1 MKCLRHIGWVWALA
15 LGWCSS
21 LWAQQPK
28 VLPEV
33 TSTEGREFFVAWL
46 PNGGSEA
53 SSTDLKL
60 LLYANARHATNIIV
74 EFANGATQTY
84 PIVENST
91 HGASATIVID
101 PSSVYWNP
109 SANEEEIPLDR
120 GVRVYSEN
128 NEKFSLYSINQMG
141 TLGTYSFDGAH
152 ILPVEALGTEYMV
165 LTNDADAI
173 ATEFVIMTTKPGQ
186 TNVTMQ
192 LTTNSRRGNT
202 RDLSVTLNG
211 SKQIY
216 IVRSKAPDP
225 NDPMDQIDLS
235 GSTICA
241 DQPIAVWSGN
251 QYTLV
256 PNQDGM
262 STDHAYDQILPVNKW
277 GTEFIVPMTALKTQ
291 ENKLRLVAFQ
301 ANTQVSITRNG
312 NSIYNGVLAAGES
325 YSQSMM
331 QLTDDPNPQQRSCY
345 ITASAPIH
353 VSLFSSSAGANTWKD
368 LDAGKTY
375 TPSDPSMTLIPPL
388 AYLTDTAVFHTYNGG
403 DGTMQHQMN
412 LWAPSTKTGSIHLDG
427 TPITGWKTIPGTNYS
442 QVTYDIEDSV
452 HVITAPDKCFS
463 GYAYG
468 IANGQAYMYPIGYD
482 FVPLKDSLFLK
493 DIGDTYP
500 VHTSDWQEHVI
511 SPTESGWWLSR
522 ELQDDGIYKVD
533 TISVCDSTTL
543 DFPIKTYTT
552 WEKVRWELEGSIQG
566 PLPVTPE
573 EQESATVARPELVH
587 QFTLL
592 PIEQNNEPFEEF
604 EVRGILY
611 HKPLFC
617 DIPEEKWEKDT
628 FNTIVRVLRQY
639 NDTVWK
645 AICYG
650 DTIQFFTDTIWN
662 GSTYTLAKTVFNKDT
677 HTPPEGIGMYQYQLG
692 ANTITRTYISSG
704 GCDSLSTLKLFVC
717 MGDSVHIDTVVCR
730 DKARDL
736 DFGEFFKQY
745 KTSTWPQGENTL
757 KDVLHATACMDD
769 PDWQEWAPHCPN
781 FKGCDSI
788 LELHLTV
795 KEVVRNTTRE
805 NRCLSLGKVYD
816 WYEKNSTPQRLIQ
829 SFNADDMEIGKEY
842 TFRDTVKYVN
852 CEGCPE
858 GGCDSVRNVLYLT
871 FVSDDGQQHTI
882 HVCQNKTY
890 TYTNM
895 SDSYYFDARG
905 KRCNT
910 PYQDELTVHVWGV
923 VEGVPTVLCEFKDK
937 LTFIVDT
944 VYRDQLKRDTICWDP
959 EATDQV
965 YTRWGS
971 DHPKYAAIP
980 VTGPGLFTY
989 VDTLKTKGCK
999 CDSICVLE
1007 LRVGEPWEMPTVT
1020 SICDNDSVSWQDTIF
1035 YGAKF
1040 TGTIPAGKISKQVS
1054 GTTYL
1059 SRRDTVSQYGCD
1071 SILTFAL
1078 TIHPTWLAEDKDTA
1092 ICADEPYEFYGTIY
1106 NVPGAPEDWE
1116 PGNTY
1121 VLEYND
1127 KTKFYQCD
1135 SLARHRVT
1143 VHPIYLNEREEN
1155 DTVCQVLGLTPVYY
1169 EWEGADHAYWNT
1181 QQLQTLNT
1189 AGTFE
1194 LVDYL
1199 ETVHGC
1205 DSIIHRTLVI
1215 MPTYDLKFGHTMS
1228 SEETYL
1234 WENRIYAGMDA
1245 EVEPPLG
1252 LEIIRCTG
1260 ITTVTDSLHTDS
1272 IGNHSC
1278 DSVRTLTLRI
1288 GQVFRDTMYDAT
1300 CVNCGTYEWVITSPI
1315 TGEDTTIYIT
1325 DLPLAYDT
1333 LTYYDSLLTAMQ
1345 FDSIYVLR
1353 LTAYPTYE
1361 YPDAGTVC
1369 QGEEFIW
1376 SGHPTVVIPTDT
1388 YGTIQIVDSLKT
1400 KETYTNPQ
1408 TGEVKIMG
1416 CDSVWVL
1423 TLTIHPTYNSRY
1435 VELIDPETMSSND
1448 TLSHFTQ
1455 PHVLFVGY
1463 DFDYAAAGTS
1473 PAELEAQYD
1482 SVVYMYPTGDEVWL
1496 DSVKNKSVFGCD
1508 SVHYVRIAICQM
1520 KFTAF
1525 TDSIADNDST
1535 WHFGGETAHRDHT
1548 LPLVTGEKFHYYD
1561 DGTPVDYT
1569 QAEGRTMREY
1579 FFIDTLRTENGC
1591 DSIVHQ
1597 TLHVFPSYR
1606 FEFDTAICSNTRY
1619 DWRGYTYLNRGR
1631 TGYVYDSVNYQV
1643 GTHTFDSVYVL
1654 GLDVVPSGF
1663 WQYDTI
1669 LCMNDTIYWHY
1680 QKIFYQPGGLQY
1692 IEAMYKDLNSMCGD
1706 IYRLNLTFMPYY
1718 STALVEHDTICQL
1731 DDYHWFSPGE
1741 STEHTVALRDAD
1753 GQPIS
1758 KIPTD
1763 IAGDFVYYDSLH
1775 TASCG
1780 CDSTYTLLL
1789 HIKPSYHFYDTL
1801 FTLCSSDTLDW
1812 HGRQYYYQGQAD
1824 IKDTVFDISTVHACD
1839 SNYYLGVHFDLSYD
1853 ITDSLFLCSD
1863 IGHFTWED
1871 IVFDDTLEA
1880 SHYWDAPRDYYFTR
1894 SYQTTISHCDSI
1906 RHLKLRI
1913 APSYDS
1919 IWTDTICR
1927 GETYVLFNQRLT
1939 QAGKY
1944 TDVQLNRFGCNTYY
1958 YLTLVEVPAP
1968 DFTLQIE
1975 PVCVDEQG
1983 LANNYVLHYSYTGPF
1998 APISYSIRYG
2008 EEAKAIGFEDEA
2020 DIPLAPGETT
2030 LYLPVPNFV
2039 SRDQYPRPNTYDAVI
2054 AFENGVC
2061 LSDSLMTY
2069 PFIMEMRYPS
2079 WITAQHW
2086 NDAIFIMDSTLNG
2099 GYSFASYQWYRNDT
2113 LLHGETKPYLY
2124 EPQYLHAGA
2133 SYSVALTRVDDSVT
2147 VRTCPII
2154 PNLTKV
2160 YSTSPEQ
2167 TYISVVPTVVAKENP
2182 VVYIL
2187 SPTPGSF
2194 KLMNPQGQLVQQ
2206 GAYTPDEKNTY
2217 PVRLPQTSGVYVF
2230 HLVESTTAGSGN
2242 DLSRTVKVIVQ

>member
-1 MKCLRHIGWVWALA
+1 MKFLRHIGWVWVLG
-15 LGWCSS
+15 LGWCNS
-21 LWAQQPK
+21 LLAQQPK

-33 TSTEGREFFVAWL
+33 TSTEGREFFVGWL
-46 PNGGSEA
+46 LNGESTLTPAPDPN
-53 SSTDLKL
+53 LKL
-60 LLYANARHATNIIV
+60 NLYVSSRENNTIIV
-74 EFANGATQTY
+74 ETVGGSTTY
-84 PIVENST
+84 TVQAGKT
-91 HGASATIVID
+91 DTINID
-101 PSSVYWNP
+101 PSVIYVDKGSDQTEKVQ
-109 SANEEEIPLDR
+109 SK
-120 GVRVYSEN
+120 GVRVYSQDN
-128 NEKFSLYSINQMG
+128 KVFTVLASNKNGVTQDG
-141 TLGTYSFDGAH
+141 TASFDATQIIPIEGLGAEYIVH
-152 ILPVEALGTEYMV
+152 THDIDRIANQFMIVGTEDGTEVTINLSADSKNFASGDTYPTVHLNAKEVYLVTSSRQNGDFSGTTICATSPVAVFNGSTSV
-165 LTNDADAI
+165 LIPNQNGMTDDHAYEQSVPV
-173 ATEFVIMTTKPGQ
+173 TKWGKHFVVPMTTNNTSANILEIIAQK
-186 TNVTMQ
+186 
-192 LTTNSRRGNT
+192 NST
-202 RDLSVTLNG
+202 SVTL
-211 SKQIY
+211 
-216 IVRSKAPDP
+216 
-225 NDPMDQIDLS
+225 S
-235 GSTICA
+235 GHTVQSQKTLTFGEPWRVELNTTNCPSGVVYVESTE
-241 DQPIAVWSGN
+241 PILVYL
-251 QYTLV
+251 YT
-256 PNQDGM
+256 
-262 STDHAYDQILPVNKW
+262 T
-277 GTEFIVPMTALKTQ
+277 
-291 ENKLRLVAFQ
+291 
-301 ANTQVSITRNG
+301 
-312 NSIYNGVLAAGES
+312 
-325 YSQSMM
+325 
-331 QLTDDPNPQQRSCY
+331 
-345 ITASAPIH
+345 
-353 VSLFSSSAGANTWKD
+353 SAGRNS
-368 LDAGKTY
+368 Y
-375 TPSDPSMTLIPPL
+375 THPVTGEYRLQGDPSSTLIPPVEHF
-388 AYLTDTAVFHTYNGG
+388 TDTTIFITYKNP
-403 DGTMQHQMN
+403 DENAQLVPYVN
-412 LWAPSTKTGSIHLDG
+412 IWAKTSALSSLRLDG
-427 TPITGWKTIPGTNYS
+427 NNIASSFSPVLSTPYSFARIPIEEGTHEVTAAEKAFTGY
-442 QVTYDIEDSV
+442 TYTMDD
-452 HVITAPDKCFS
+452 
-463 GYAYG
+463 
-468 IANGQAYMYPIGYD
+468 GQASLYTIGYD

-493 DIGDTYP
+493 DVGETYP
-500 VHTSDWQEHVI
+500 VHTSDWQENVI

-533 TISVCDSTTL
+533 TITVCDSTIL

-552 WEKVRWELEGSIQG
+552 WEKVRWEIEGSIQG
-566 PLPVTPE
+566 PIDVNPE
-573 EQESATVARPELVH
+573 EQESATVPRPELTH

-592 PIEQNNEPFEEF
+592 PIERNNEPFEDF

-617 DIPEEKWEKDT
+617 DLPEEKWEKDT
-628 FNTIVRVLRQY
+628 FNTIVRALRQY

-662 GSTYTLAKTVFNKDT
+662 GSTYTLEKTVFNKDT

-745 KTSTWPQGENTL
+745 KTGTWPQGENTL

-788 LELHLTV
+788 MELHLTV
-795 KEVVRNTTRE
+795 KEVVRNTTTE

-816 WYEKNSTPQRLIQ
+816 WIEKGSGRLIKQ
-829 SFNADDMEIGKEY
+829 FNADTMEIGTQY
-842 TFRDTVKYVN
+842 TFRDTVKYVD
-852 CEGCPE
+852 CENCPE
-858 GGCDSVRNVLYLT
+858 GGCDSVRNTLKLT

-895 SDSYYFDARG
+895 FDSYYFDARD
-905 KRCNT
+905 KQCNV
-910 PYQDELTVHVWGV
+910 YKDSLTVRVMDLSTM
-923 VEGVPTVLCEFKDK
+923 TVLCTFKDK

-989 VDTLKTKGCK
+989 VDTLKTKDCK

-1007 LRVGEPWEMPTVT
+1007 LRVGKPWEMPTVT

-1040 TGTIPAGKISKQVS
+1040 TGTIPTGKISKQVA

-1092 ICADEPYEFYGTIY
+1092 ICADEPYEFYGTVY
-1106 NVPGAPEDWE
+1106 NTPLNPWKADT
-1116 PGNTY
+1116 TY
-1121 VLEYND
+1121 TLEYND
-1127 KTKFYQCD
+1127 KTKLYQCD

-1155 DTVCQVLGLTPVYY
+1155 DTVCQVLSQTPVYY
-1169 EWEGADHAYWNT
+1169 EWEGADHADWNT

-1215 MPTYDLKFGHTMS
+1215 MPTYNIPVGHTMS

-1234 WENRIYAGMDA
+1234 WENRIYAGMDT
-1245 EVEPPLG
+1245 EVENPLG
-1252 LEIIRCTG
+1252 LEVIRCTG
-1260 ITTVTDSLHTDS
+1260 ITVVTDSLHTDS

-1315 TGEDTTIYIT
+1315 TGEDTTIYIS
-1325 DLPLAYDT
+1325 DLPQAYDT
-1333 LTYYDSLLTAMQ
+1333 ATYYDSLLTSMQ

-1353 LTAYPTYE
+1353 LTTYPTHAK
-1361 YPDAGTVC
+1361 DTAGEIC

-1376 SGHPTVVIPTDT
+1376 PGHPTALIPTDQH
-1388 YGTIQIVDSLKT
+1388 GIIHVVDSLKT

-1416 CDSVWVL
+1416 CDSIWTL
-1423 TLTIHPTYNSRY
+1423 HLTIHPTYNDRY
-1435 VELIDPETMSSND
+1435 VNLTDPETMSSND

-1473 PAELEAQYD
+1473 PAELEALYD

-1496 DSVKNKSVFGCD
+1496 DSVTNTSVFGCD

-1535 WHFGGETAHRDHT
+1535 WFFGGDTSGREHT
-1548 LPLVTGEKFHYYD
+1548 LPLVTGHKFHYYD

-1718 STALVEHDTICQL
+1718 STTLVEHDTICQL

-1763 IAGDFVYYDSLH
+1763 IAGDFVFYDSLH

-1780 CDSTYTLLL
+1780 CDSTYTMLL

-1812 HGRQYYYQGQAD
+1812 HGRRYYYQGVAD

-1880 SHYWDAPRDYYFTR
+1880 SHYWDAPRDYYFSR
-1894 SYQTTISHCDSI
+1894 SYQTAISHCDSI
-1906 RHLKLRI
+1906 RHLKLRV

-1939 QAGKY
+1939 QPGKY

-1983 LANNYVLHYSYTGPF
+1983 LANNYILHYSYTGPY

-2069 PFIMEMRYPS
+2069 PFTMEMRYPS

-2133 SYSVALTRVDDSVT
+2133 SYSVELTRADDSVT

-2160 YSTSPEQ
+2160 YNTSPEQ